1 MSLVINFYAF
11 SYRFLSMDETRVISD
26 NSDTIWTD
34 ENLMILNPLSIGYI
48 SGQALMHSCT
58 HALMQKEK

>member
-1 MSLVINFYAF
+1 
-11 SYRFLSMDETRVISD
+11 MDETRVISD

-48 SGQALMHSCT
+48 SGQALM
-58 HALMQKEK
+58 QKEK